1 VDIARRHAS
10 LFGTTWRALRV
21 MLDNCELKKA
31 YVLNPLAPEFV
42 PRARREKEA
51 YLQQILNEMIQ
62 TNHRSQFMQNSI
74 LQHHHHAAAAQAV
87 AAGLPRQV
95 QLKFAK
101 TYTYSSLT

>member
-1 VDIARRHAS
+1 
-10 LFGTTWRALRV
+10 

-95 QLKFAK
+95 WLEFTK
-101 TYTYSSLT
+101 TWKDPDTTQPKIFGFLGF

>member
-1 VDIARRHAS
+1 
-10 LFGTTWRALRV
+10 

-101 TYTYSSLT
+101 TYSSLNSNSISAKFN